1 MLILMLLPLAELQL
15 PTIQAGQWYYLEKK
29 NILARIDKY
38 INIPWTI
45 LGYFPLISSLMYV
58 RGVQYFWRATFP
70 WRPWKSVA
78 ILKTLIS
85 WSARRYWYPYNPGFL
100 TCTNMPKGHFCCGTL
115 LFLKYIVYSIYC
127 WRSMAHFGHYMMFW
141 DPSKAEPDTGKIS
154 IILQFLVKLCH
165 YFVRLHIYLNV
176 HRSILTCKTLTF
188 CFLILHDKNVPWPCF
203 PLH

>member
-1 MLILMLLPLAELQL
+1 MFLWKDPDLIGMLILMLLPLAELQL

-29 NILARIDKY
+29 NILARIDEY

-127 WRSMAHFGHYMMFW
+127 WHSMAL
-141 DPSKAEPDTGKIS
+141 AQ
-154 IILQFLVKLCH
+154 LQ
-165 YFVRLHIYLNV
+165 
-176 HRSILTCKTLTF
+176 
-188 CFLILHDKNVPWPCF
+188 
-203 PLH
+203 